1 MVSET
6 FNPNLPPDL
15 PYLTTTWDLPDGP
28 AQILRLPGVPAPGP
42 AHTAL
47 FRAVREI
54 RAERVFV
61 AGPGSAATALW
72 AARSGAEVG
81 YWTYDSAE
89 ASVLRATFAEEG
101 QSPPRLWLQPGF
113 EGLPAG
119 TYPSALIHL
128 PRGRALQ
135 QEMLALAGAMVE
147 PGGRIAFVG
156 AKNEGVKRALKA
168 ARQRFGHAGIVA
180 RKSGWHAGLSQRP
193 REGDFL
199 VPSLTFQHHPITV
212 AGQATELVS
221 CEGAFAADRLDVG
234 AAALIAGLA
243 GAPLADA
250 QVLDLG
256 CGAGLVGLVAAR
268 RGASVTFTDVS
279 ARAIASTRE
288 TLTANG
294 ITPARLVLGWA
305 TEGLPAGAFDLV
317 ATNPPFHQGHDV
329 TLEIAPA
336 FIRGARRV
344 LRPAGTLYLVANAF
358 LPYEPW
364 LREHFARV
372 TTAFENGRF
381 RVWQAT

>member
-1 MVSET
+1 MSATTASET
-6 FNPNLPPDL
+6 FNPDL
-15 PYLTTTWDLPDGP
+15 PYLTTRWDLPDGP

-61 AGPGSAATALW
+61 AGPGSAATTLW

-89 ASVLRATFAEEG
+89 ASALRATFAAQR
-101 QSPPRLWLQPGF
+101 QSPPRVWLQPGF

-135 QEMLALAGAMVE
+135 QEILALAGAMVE

-193 REGDFL
+193 REGDVP
-199 VPSLTFQHHPITV
+199 VPSLMFQHHSITV
-212 AGQATELVS
+212 AGQATALVS
-221 CEGAFAADRLDVG
+221 CAGAFAADRLDVG
-234 AAALIAGLA
+234 AAALIEGLA
-243 GAPLADA
+243 GAPMAGA

-279 ARAIASTRE
+279 ARAIASTRK
-288 TLTANG
+288 TLAANG
-294 ITPARLVLGWA
+294 ITPAGLTLGWA
-305 TEGLPAGAFDLV
+305 TEGLPDGAFDLV
-317 ATNPPFHQGHDV
+317 VTNPPFHQGHDV

-344 LRPAGTLYLVANAF
+344 LRPGGTLYLVANAF

-381 RVWQAT
+381 RVWRVT